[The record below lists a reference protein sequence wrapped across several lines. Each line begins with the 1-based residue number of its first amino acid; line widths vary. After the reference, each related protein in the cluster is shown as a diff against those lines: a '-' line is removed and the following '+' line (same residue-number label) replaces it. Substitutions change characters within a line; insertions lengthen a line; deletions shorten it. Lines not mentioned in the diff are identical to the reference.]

1 MEEITI
7 DEPTYIIDGYV
18 TINLPTFG
26 VSVRQKVKQV
36 KGRGVADADQL
47 KNLNHYHVEILY
59 TLLKMEPQ
67 NSFTGLEIREW
78 VKLKRDIAKDKHKF
92 IDNNWMRPIS
102 ELFRKGILVK
112 AGKRRWAPLYTLHTE
127 KARRALVK
135 GEFEW
140 KIQA

>member
-26 VSVRQKVKQV
+26 VSIRQKVKQV

-47 KNLNHYHVEILY
+47 KDLNHYHVEILSI
-59 TLLKMEPQ
+59 LLDMNRTTP
-67 NSFTGLEIREW
+67 FTGLEVREW
-78 VKLKRDIAKDKHKF
+78 VKLKRDIAGDKHKF

-112 AGKRRWAPLYTLHTE
+112 AGKRKWAPLYSLNE
-127 KARRALVK
+127 NKARSALLK
-135 GEFEW
+135 GEFE
-140 KIQA
+140 

>member
-26 VSVRQKVKQV
+26 VSVRQKVKQL

-47 KNLNHYHVEILY
+47 KILNHYHVEILSI
-59 TLLKMEPQ
+59 LLDM
-67 NSFTGLEIREW
+67 NRTTSFTGLEVREW
-78 VKLKRDIAKDKHKF
+78 VKLKRDIARDKHKF

-102 ELFRKGILVK
+102 ELFRKGILISD
-112 AGKRRWAPLYTLHTE
+112 GKRRRAPLYSLNE
-127 KARRALVK
+127 NKARSALLK
-135 GEFEW
+135 GEFE
-140 KIQA
+140 

>member
-26 VSVRQKVKQV
+26 VSVRQKVKQL

-47 KNLNHYHVEILY
+47 KILNHYHVEILSI
-59 TLLKMEPQ
+59 LLDM
-67 NSFTGLEIREW
+67 NRTTSFTGLEVREW
-78 VKLKRDIAKDKHKF
+78 VKLKRDIAGDKHKF

-102 ELFRKGILVK
+102 ELFRKGILISD
-112 AGKRRWAPLYTLHTE
+112 GKRRRAPLYSLNE
-127 KARRALVK
+127 NKARSALLK
-135 GEFEW
+135 GEFE
-140 KIQA
+140 